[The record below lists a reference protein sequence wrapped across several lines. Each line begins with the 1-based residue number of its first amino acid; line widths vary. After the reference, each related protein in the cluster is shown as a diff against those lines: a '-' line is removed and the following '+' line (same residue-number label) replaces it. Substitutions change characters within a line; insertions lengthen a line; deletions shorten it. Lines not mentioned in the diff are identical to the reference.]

1 MALGAEILMSLIQT
15 VLVALLTLG
24 VLVTIHEFGHYF
36 VAKRCGVKVLR
47 FAVGFGRPVLRW
59 QGRSDTEFVIGLIP
73 LGGYVQMLDE
83 RDNDVSPQDL
93 AFAFNRQSVWRR
105 IAIVAAGPAA
115 NFLLAIAVLSGLYLQ
130 GEVGLIPEVEQV
142 IDNSPAQ
149 RAGLRR
155 GQEIIAIDGHD
166 TPIESAV
173 AFRLLE
179 RMGDTG
185 TILITVKAPDS
196 DVVRQLSVTVT
207 AWLAE
212 DSSQPLRQL
221 GVVLS
226 MPTIAPIVDSL
237 VAGEPAD
244 IGGFREGDRIL
255 RADRREIDDWRDW
268 VDIVRARPGEEI
280 QVLIDR
286 DGLSLQ
292 LGVTPRATER
302 EGIAIGQ
309 VGMGVRPPD
318 LGGSQVRRF
327 ERGAM
332 EALSS
337 GVQRTFDL
345 AVLTVKAL
353 GKMVTGL
360 ISPNNL
366 SGPITIAQVA
376 GDSAEQGWGSWLGFL
391 ALLSISLGTL
401 NLLPVPVLDGGHL
414 LFYCVEI
421 LMGREV
427 PDRIQVLGYQ
437 LGLLL
442 VLSTMVFALYND
454 VARL

>member
-1 MALGAEILMSLIQT
+1 MSVIQT

-47 FAVGFGRPVLRW
+47 FAVGFGRPILRW
-59 QGRSDTEFVIGLIP
+59 RGRSDTEFVVGLIP

-83 RDNDVSPQDL
+83 RENTVSEQDIP
-93 AFAFNRQSVWRR
+93 FAFNRQSVWRR
-105 IAIVAAGPAA
+105 MAIVAAGPAA

-130 GEVGLIPEVEQV
+130 GEVGLIPKIEQ
-142 IDNSPAQ
+142 IMTDSPAQ
-149 RAGLRR
+149 RAGLQP

-179 RMGDTG
+179 RMGDSG
-185 TILITVKAPDS
+185 TILITVKDQDS
-196 DVVRQLSVTVT
+196 GAVYQLRATVNK
-207 AWLAE
+207 WLA
-212 DSSQPLRQL
+212 DNSAQPLLKL

-226 MPTIAPIVDSL
+226 TPTIAPIVGSL
-237 VAGEPAD
+237 VAGDPAD
-244 IGGFREGDRIL
+244 IAGFQEGDLIL
-255 RADRREIDDWRDW
+255 RADQGAINDWRDW
-268 VDIVRARPGEEI
+268 VRVVRARPGEEI
-280 QVLIDR
+280 QVLVDR
-286 DGLSLQ
+286 DGLSYWLT
-292 LGVTPRATER
+292 VTPRVSES
-302 EGIAIGQ
+302 EGVTIGQ

-318 LGGSQVRRF
+318 LSGSQVRRF
-327 ERGAM
+327 ERGVFD
-332 EALSS
+332 ALSS
-337 GVQRTFDL
+337 GVQRTVDL
-345 AVLTVKAL
+345 SVLTVKAL
-353 GKMVTGL
+353 GKMLAGL

-376 GDSAEQGWGSWLGFL
+376 GESAEQGWGSWLGFL

-427 PDRIQVLGYQ
+427 PDRIQALGYQ
-437 LGLLL
+437 LGLLV

-454 VARL
+454 VVRL